1 MHQLFGRVMMIKHS
15 MTLVLLGRLPLSG
28 AKQTKM
34 KHVTN
39 DSLQSV
45 QNAAARL
52 ASGVRRCGHISPTLI
67 ATIPLVTRA
76 TARSIQDCRLRLQ
89 VSDRPSTVVPGRWL
103 PARLWCPSAP
113 PPIIRFTDV
122 CCTTNTQHLRWSMF
136 CCCRTAGAEL
146 FAGWTATIPLTRTI

>member
-89 VSDRPSTVVPGRWL
+89 VSDRPSTVVPCSW
-103 PARLWCPSAP
+103 PARLWCPSVP
-113 PPIIRFTDV
+113 SPIIRFTDV
-122 CCTTNTQHLRWSMF
+122 RCTTHPQHLRWSMF
-136 CCCRTAGAEL
+136 CCCRTAGLEL
-146 FAGWTATIPLTRTI
+146 FVGCTATMPLTRTI